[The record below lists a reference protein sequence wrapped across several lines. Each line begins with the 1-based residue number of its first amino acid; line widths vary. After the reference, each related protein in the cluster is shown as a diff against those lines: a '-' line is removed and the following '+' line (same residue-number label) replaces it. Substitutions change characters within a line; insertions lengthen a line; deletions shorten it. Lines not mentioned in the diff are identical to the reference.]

1 MWGADQAILG
11 LQTETVSKK
20 KKKTKTKNHNRAGGC
35 RAEDFTGKSAIQV

>member
-20 KKKTKTKNHNRAGGC
+20 KKKTKNYNRAGGC

>member
-11 LQTETVSKK
+11 LQTETVSKN
-20 KKKTKTKNHNRAGGC
+20 KKTKTKNHNRAGGC